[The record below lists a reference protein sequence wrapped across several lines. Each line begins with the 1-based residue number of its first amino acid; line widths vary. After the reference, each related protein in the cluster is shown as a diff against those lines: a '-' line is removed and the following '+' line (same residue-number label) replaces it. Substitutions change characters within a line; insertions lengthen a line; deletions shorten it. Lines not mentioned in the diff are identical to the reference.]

1 MPRNSK
7 QRAAKSAAKHQASL
21 GTARPVLDDAARQPA
36 TVSSK
41 NVMDDQVG
49 PQKRFA
55 SVNVWII
62 VAMLLHALI
71 SGHAASTKSATFDES
86 VHTLGGLLQWRWEDY
101 RLDPETPALWKHLAA
116 LATTGSPLKVDF
128 QHLDS
133 RSMLENMNVQEK
145 WAIKVLFR
153 TEGNN
158 GAALI
163 DRARI
168 VMPIFGAV
176 VVLLVGAW
184 AQHLAGKAAGAI
196 AAFWAA
202 FDPNL
207 LAHSGLVTS
216 DVACTAALLACFYCC
231 WRMCQSASLAR
242 VALFSL
248 ACGLAACI
256 KFTSLALPVFLL
268 PMAMIRIVQATPWRV
283 VGGKQVIQTSG
294 RLTIVVLGIAL
305 AGGTAWLTIWATY
318 GFRYLPTADSSLSF
332 NTQFPIN
339 LYAHNQWISQ
349 QLKSGKPIDK
359 QPKSG
364 VVELNRV
371 QEFCLLAH
379 KYQLLPQAYLQGLAY
394 QQAMSNASPCF
405 VDGQRHGGSDLLFF
419 PKAWA
424 YKTPLTTIVA
434 VVLALVSLTWS
445 VLRRDWAIALD
456 LCYLFLPYAA
466 LLVLALSY
474 SLNIGLRHL
483 LPVFPLMWI
492 GLGVALAKAIKEQW
506 VAKVAILLLAAN
518 CLESL
523 TNHPNYIAY
532 FNLASRGENQGLD
545 RLSDSNLDWGQD
557 LKLLAQW
564 QQEHRDVPLFLS
576 YFGSADPA
584 AYGVDYQNISPGYFY
599 AATTTTPDANSRG
612 VLAYSATWLQGT
624 YLPSGPLRDQM
635 DILRQ
640 HAQPTEVLGGT
651 IYLYELP
658 IKWKN
663 AKGRSL

>member
-1 MPRNSK
+1 VPTSSAGKHETRNEEGQPSWFA
-7 QRAAKSAAKHQASL
+7 RINLWIAA
-21 GTARPVLDDAARQPA
+21 
-36 TVSSK
+36 
-41 NVMDDQVG
+41 
-49 PQKRFA
+49 
-55 SVNVWII
+55 
-62 VAMLLHALI
+62 AMLLHVLI
-71 SGHAASTKSATFDES
+71 AGHAASTKSATFDES
-86 VHTLGGLLQWRWEDY
+86 VHSLGGMLQWRWSDY
-101 RLDPETPALWKHLAA
+101 RLDPETPSLWKHLAA
-116 LATTGSPLKVDF
+116 LATIGLPLKVDL
-128 QHLDS
+128 QQQDS
-133 RSMLENMNVQEK
+133 RAMLENMNVQEK
-145 WAIKVLFR
+145 WAINVLFR
-153 TEGNN
+153 TKEND

-176 VVLLVGAW
+176 VVLLVGVW

-196 AAFWAA
+196 GAFWAA

-216 DVACTAALLACFYCC
+216 DVACTASLLACFYFC

-242 VALFSL
+242 TSLFSV

-256 KFTSLALPVFLL
+256 KFTSLALPVFLA
-268 PMAMIRIVQATPWRV
+268 PMALIRIVQATPWRV
-283 VGGKQVIQTSG
+283 VWGKQATQISG
-294 RLTIVVLGIAL
+294 RLAMVVLGIVL
-305 AGGTAWLTIWATY
+305 SGGTAWLTIWAAY
-318 GFRYLPTADSSLSF
+318 GFRYLPTADSNLSF

-349 QLKSGKPIDK
+349 RLKLGEPLDKP
-359 QPKSG
+359 PKSG
-364 VVELNRV
+364 VVDLNRV

-405 VDGQRHGGSDLLFF
+405 IDGQRHGGGDLLFF

-424 YKTPLTTIVA
+424 YKTPLTTIFA
-434 VVLALVSLTWS
+434 VVLTLAYWAWNVC
-445 VLRRDWAIALD
+445 RRNWAIALD
-456 LCYLFLPYAA
+456 LSYLFLPYAA

-492 GLGVALAKAIKEQW
+492 GLGVAIARVIKQHWISRLAF
-506 VAKVAILLLAAN
+506 VLLAVN
-518 CLESL
+518 GLESL

-532 FNLASRGENQGLD
+532 FNLASRGNNQGLD

-564 QQEHRDVPLFLS
+564 QQAHRDVPLYLS

-599 AATTTTPDANSRG
+599 ATTTATPDINSHG
-612 VLAYSATWLQGT
+612 FLAYSATWLQGT
-624 YLPSGPLRDQM
+624 YVPSGPLRDQM
-635 DILRQ
+635 DMIRQ
-640 HAQPTEVLGGT
+640 HARPTEVLGGT
-651 IYLYELP
+651 IYLYSLP
-658 IKWKN
+658 IEWN
-663 AKGRSL
+663 NSKGQ